1 VAPFPDLYR
10 KLRDTVLATWMLSV
24 PVFAIFPVA
33 PPRLAG
39 IGMLDTISESTGMAL
54 DSRFATA
61 LYNPL
66 AAVPSLHAGFAFAV
80 SVALVVALR
89 RPAARW
95 LAAAWTPIVGL
106 SVVATGNHYLFD
118 IAAGVAI
125 TLLGG
130 LVALGMRRDA
140 SSAPRRARR
149 RWPERPGRREAG
161 ARRVRPMPPE
171 TLRRAEAGI
180 GLAVGTAATVSP
192 RTTLRLFGISADAVT
207 AQRRSAGGCSVY
219 ERPSSRAPRSG
230 ATIGSQSVS
239 ARAGADQAVFL
250 HAHRSKSVPRR
261 ASLMAIAT
269 SGAIVALDLLA
280 RRAER

>member
-1 VAPFPDLYR
+1 MSTAALAFLPARRSWPREIWLFAAAYCAYGLARWFATGETVDAVANAHAIVSLQAGIGMDVEDAVQGALMGTGWLWLLSHLYLAAQFVVLPGALVWLWRYSPDLYR

-80 SVALVVALR
+80 SVALIAALR

-95 LAAAWTPIVGL
+95 IAAAWTPVVGL
-106 SVVATGNHYLFD
+106 AVVATGNHYLFD
-118 IAAGVAI
+118 IVAGIAI

-130 LVALGMRRDA
+130 LVALRM
-140 SSAPRRARR
+140 
-149 RWPERPGRREAG
+149 RREA
-161 ARRVRPMPPE
+161 PPA
-171 TLRRAEAGI
+171 L
-180 GLAVGTAATVSP
+180 
-192 RTTLRLFGISADAVT
+192 
-207 AQRRSAGGCSVY
+207 RRSAV
-219 ERPSSRAPRSG
+219 
-230 ATIGSQSVS
+230 
-239 ARAGADQAVFL
+239 
-250 HAHRSKSVPRR
+250 
-261 ASLMAIAT
+261 
-269 SGAIVALDLLA
+269 LA
-280 RRAER
+280 